1 MTDTR
6 EPQARSIPVLGDV
19 PVSRREF
26 LSLGL
31 VGIVGLSL
39 LWVPGC
45 GNSQDGDGKGKKDK
59 KGDGGGG
66 GGGY

>member
-1 MTDTR
+1 MADTR
-6 EPQARSIPVLGDV
+6 EPEAGSIPVLGDV
-19 PVSRREF
+19 SVSRRAF

-31 VGIVGLSL
+31 AGIVGLSL

-45 GNSQDGDGKGKKDK
+45 GSSQDGKGKKNK
-59 KGDGGGG
+59 KGDGGGV